1 MTEEDMGRTVDEYCD
16 RQMIE
21 RGGCPFCKHYEECS
35 KVDSTNKEYLYN
47 MIYGNGKSDLVEH
60 PQHYQLKNG
69 MEVIDVI
76 DAYTEDL
83 VGIDAV
89 DIGNALKYLG
99 RLGKKDKPLQEV
111 EKARWYLNHY
121 IERHKTDE

>member
-1 MTEEDMGRTVDEYCD
+1 MKMTEEDMCRMVDEYCD
-16 RQMIE
+16 KKI
-21 RGGCPFCKHYEECS
+21 CVSCKHYTECI
-35 KVDSTNKEYLYN
+35 NKARSIEYLYN
-47 MIYGNGKSDLVEH
+47 MIYGNVKESDLVEH

>member
-1 MTEEDMGRTVDEYCD
+1 MTEEDMGRMVDEYCD

-21 RGGCPFCKHYEECS
+21 RGGCPFCKHYKECNG
-35 KVDSTNKEYLYN
+35 TNNPEYLYN